1 MSRLVHIGS
10 DGASMAVTM
19 ARTILVLIWRLLW
32 LNPLLWPVL
41 VAVHIA
47 LWASAASFAALVRT
61 SKVAIRMYT
70 INDANLLFAMRCG
83 TERRTLQ
90 NSALRKARLHVVSF
104 AKGYSVIPSATYCRE
119 TGRSSE
125 APLRTGTPR
134 HSSSC
139 MLYSIVEEDEADVCA
154 AAQMICVPKL
164 EYPLRRSSS
173 SELSIWQTEDRMI
186 LPLWRTSLTHP
197 KRMSTQWQWLL

>member
-47 LWASAASFAALVRT
+47 LWAFAASFAALART
-61 SKVAIRMYT
+61 SKVAIRLYT
-70 INDANLLFAMRCG
+70 TNDANLLSAMRCG
-83 TERRTLQ
+83 TERRNLQ
-90 NSALRKARLHVVSF
+90 NLALRKARRHVVSF
-104 AKGYSVIPSATYCRE
+104 AKGYCVIPAATYCRE
-119 TGRSSE
+119 TGKRSE
-125 APLRTGTPR
+125 AQLLPGTPR
-134 HSSSC
+134 HSSLC
-139 MLYSIVEEDEADVCA
+139 MLYSIVEEDETDECA
-154 AAQMICVPKL
+154 AAQMICGPKL
-164 EYPLRRSSS
+164 EHHLRRSSS
-173 SELSIWQTEDRMI
+173 DSCICQTQDRVI

-197 KRMSTQWQWLL
+197 KRMSTLWQWLL